1 VTILIFFCTLLSGL
15 DINCG
20 DLTPAGGAHARAKN
34 GTEEVGTTFVLQVLK
49 RN

>member
-1 VTILIFFCTLLSGL
+1 L

-34 GTEEVGTTFVLQVLK
+34 DFSSGFGADNVVATTE
-49 RN
+49 